1 MARCEYLLSME
12 NEISENENLDRTTME
27 DIATAIRTIRKQKGL
42 TLRDVEEISNGVWK
56 SVVIGSYER
65 CDRTLSLKKA
75 IALAEFYQVP
85 LDQLLGLSKRK
96 SSTFHSLILDLRAIN
111 SAPEK
116 SRLYAGLTSFI
127 KAICEKRRDWNG
139 ELLSIRATDIFQIAL
154 LQGVDEAFVLPWLK
168 EKNFLFN

>member
-1 MARCEYLLSME
+1 MDMNNQNLE
-12 NEISENENLDRTTME
+12 NEKLDRTTME
-27 DIATAIRTIRKQKGL
+27 DIAAAIRTIRKQKGL
-42 TLRDVEEISNGVWK
+42 TLRDVEELSNGIWK

-75 IALAEFYQVP
+75 IALADFYQVP
-85 LDQLLGLSKRK
+85 LDQLLGLGKLKR
-96 SSTFHSLILDLRAIN
+96 SSAESLILDLRAMN

-116 SRLYAGLTSFI
+116 SRLYSGLTSFI

-139 ELLSIRATDIFQIAL
+139 ELLSIRSTDLFHIAL
-154 LQGVDEAFVLPWLK
+154 LQGVEEAFVLPWLK